1 MERVKVF
8 KHNKSQAVRL
18 PKPVSLPDTVKEV
31 DIIRLGRSRL
41 ITPAGEA
48 WDSWFEGEGVTDDFM
63 NERYQTGSQERE
75 PFWLRM

>member
-8 KHNKSQAVRL
+8 KNNKSQAVRL

-48 WDSWFEGEGVTDDFM
+48 WDSWFEGEGVTDDFI
-63 NERYQTGSQERE
+63 NERDQTGSQERE
-75 PFWLRM
+75 PF

>member
-8 KHNKSQAVRL
+8 KNNKSQAVRL

-41 ITPAGEA
+41 IAPAGEA
-48 WDSWFEGEGVTDDFM
+48 WDSWFEGAGVRRGNRSDAQVHAGHQYSYLHRK
-63 NERYQTGSQERE
+63 E
-75 PFWLRM
+75 